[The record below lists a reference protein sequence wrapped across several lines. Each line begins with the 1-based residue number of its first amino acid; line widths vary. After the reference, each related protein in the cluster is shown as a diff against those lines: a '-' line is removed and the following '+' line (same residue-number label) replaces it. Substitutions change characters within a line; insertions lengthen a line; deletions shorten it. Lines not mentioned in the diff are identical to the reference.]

1 MSCKKRFFHSDNT
14 AEECR
19 RSDRMAR
26 EQNWY
31 LCRVVDTD
39 TSALYEVMHI
49 PEVYRYC
56 ADNKVSL

>member
-1 MSCKKRFFHSDNT
+1 
-14 AEECR
+14 
-19 RSDRMAR
+19 MAR